1 MTRRWKVLLCGYYG
15 MGNLGDELLA
25 AATIQLLKN
34 CGLEEREIAMLSGEP
49 KKSAERHRV
58 YPIDRWSRRDV
69 VRALRHS
76 ETLLLGGGGIFQDSS
91 SFRSPWYYWTVVRL
105 AKLCGCKTW
114 AVGQSIGPLSRRINR
129 LLAQDAFRSC
139 EIVSVRDL
147 HSQTFLNGHCLLSDD
162 LALALP
168 FRNESRRSE
177 YFLVNFRRHDGE
189 LEYEAARAYAR
200 SYFAGKLKT
209 VGVAM
214 DKNDLQLMR
223 EIQERGVC
231 GVDELIYPDA
241 EQLSKLFSGAAGAF
255 GMRLHFGVLSLKA
268 EVPCTLIPYDSKV
281 SDFAERWG
289 GTLWNGGEVLFPR
302 PWQKQAGLEAACAA
316 IQSDFALCFERAMR
330 L

>member
-1 MTRRWKVLLCGYYG
+1 MARRWKVLLCGYYG

-25 AATIQLLKN
+25 AAANQLLKN
-34 CGLEEREIAMLSGEP
+34 CGRKENQIAKLSGAPEESR
-49 KKSAERHRV
+49 KKHHI
-58 YPIDRWSRRDV
+58 YPIDRWARRDV
-69 VRALRHS
+69 VRALRQS

-91 SFRSPWYYWTVVRL
+91 SFRSPWYYWSVVRL

-114 AVGQSIGPLSRRINR
+114 AVAQSIGPLSRRGNR

-147 HSQTFLNGHCLLSDD
+147 HSQAFLNGHCLLSDD
-162 LALALP
+162 LVLTLP
-168 FRNESRRSE
+168 FAEERRPSE
-177 YFLVNFRRHDGE
+177 YFLINFRRYNGD
-189 LEYEAARAYAR
+189 LEYKAATAYAH
-200 SYFAGKLKT
+200 SPFAGKLKT

-214 DKNDLQLMR
+214 DRSDLQLMR

-241 EQLSKLFSGAAGAF
+241 EHLSKLFSGAAGAF

-268 EVPCTLIPYDSKV
+268 GVPCTLIPYDPKV

-289 GTLWNGGEVLFPR
+289 GTLWNGGDVPFPR
-302 PWQKQAGLEAACAA
+302 PWQKRAGLEAACAA
-316 IQSDFALCFERAMR
+316 IRSDFALCFERTMR
-330 L
+330 S